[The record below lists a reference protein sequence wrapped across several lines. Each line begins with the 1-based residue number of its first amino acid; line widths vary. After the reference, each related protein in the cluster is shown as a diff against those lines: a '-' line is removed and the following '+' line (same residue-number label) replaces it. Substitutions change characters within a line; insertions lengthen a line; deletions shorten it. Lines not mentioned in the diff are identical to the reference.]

1 MPFLRNK
8 VPAFCA
14 GSSYLVSSKFFHT
27 FVLSIL
33 LLFATSFYSSV
44 IAKER
49 VYILAGQSNMMG
61 KGKTYQLPAY
71 LKRQPHNVEFY
82 YQGRKRQLAKFSHFG
97 PEVSFAH
104 EISRK
109 FPNDKHIII
118 KHVATGTSI
127 NQWLPGSPLFDGLLR
142 QRGFVKVAAKAN
154 ALADKIANKKV
165 DAIIWMQGEK
175 DARSTSNANRYET
188 NLKRF
193 IMGVR
198 RQLNSPQSMFI
209 MGQINPQDP
218 AFHMLETVKKAQ
230 VNTQRAL
237 PRVKLISTDGLG
249 KIYDNV
255 HYNTQGQLELGKRFA
270 KAYAR

>member
-1 MPFLRNK
+1 MSFLRIRSK
-8 VPAFCA
+8 S
-14 GSSYLVSSKFFHT
+14 SSYQMTLT
-27 FVLSIL
+27 
-33 LLFATSFYSSV
+33 LLFLLVLLFSNSIF
-44 IAKER
+44 AKESARER

-61 KGKTYQLPAY
+61 KGKTHQLPAH

-82 YQGRKRQLAKFSHFG
+82 YQGRKRELGKFSHFG

-104 EISRK
+104 EVSRK

-127 NQWLPGSPLFDGLLR
+127 SHWLPGSPLFDGLLR
-142 QRGFVKVAAKAN
+142 QRGFVKVAANAN
-154 ALADKIANKKV
+154 ELAQKIANKKV
-165 DAIIWMQGEK
+165 EAIIWMQGEK
-175 DARSTSNANRYET
+175 DARSKSNANHYES

-198 RQLNSPQSMFI
+198 RKLNSPRSIFI
-209 MGQINPQDP
+209 MGQVNPEDP
-218 AFHMLETVKKAQ
+218 AFHMLETVNKAQ

-237 PRVKLISTDGLG
+237 PRVKLVSTEGLG
-249 KIYDNV
+249 KIYDHV
-255 HYNTQGQLELGKRFA
+255 HYNTKGQIELGKRFA

>member
-1 MPFLRNK
+1 MTFLKIQIKSLTYVLILASVFLLALLTSN
-8 VPAFCA
+8 V
-14 GSSYLVSSKFFHT
+14 SY
-27 FVLSIL
+27 
-33 LLFATSFYSSV
+33 
-44 IAKER
+44 AKDR

-61 KGKTYQLPAY
+61 KGKTHQLPAY

-82 YQGRKRQLAKFSHFG
+82 YQGRKRELGKFSHFG

-127 NQWLPGSPLFDGLLR
+127 SHWLPGSPLFNGLLR
-142 QRGFVKVAAKAN
+142 QRGFIKVAANAN
-154 ALADKIANKKV
+154 NATGVLAQKITNKKV
-165 DAIIWMQGEK
+165 EAIIWMQGEK
-175 DARSTSNANRYET
+175 DARSVSNANSYET

-198 RQLNSPQSMFI
+198 RKLNSPRSLFI
-209 MGQINPQDP
+209 MGQVNPEDP
-218 AFHMLETVKKAQ
+218 AFHMLETINKAQ
-230 VNTQRAL
+230 TNTQRAL
-237 PRVKLISTDGLG
+237 PQVKLVSTEGLG
-249 KIYDNV
+249 KIYDHV
-255 HYNTQGQLELGKRFA
+255 HYNTQGQIELGKRFA